1 MCGRYQAWVEDD
13 ALMEI
18 LEMEKQGAAERYL
31 RQAEVFPGTVQPLL
45 YGSLVRMRAHLSFWG
60 IPLAAWSK
68 KGTLINARAET
79 AAEKSLFRPA
89 FDYESSSPQSKA
101 RRAAVVSSGYYEWR
115 DGVKHHIADADGS
128 PLFLGAIELDDPAA
142 QTAPN
147 IGDPA
152 GMPPRRHVILTV
164 PASGAP
170 ALVHDRMP
178 LFLRRADLDAWLY
191 DPDHARYFLSHPSP
205 IEMKVS

>member
-13 ALMEI
+13 ALVEI

-45 YGSLVRMRAHLSFWG
+45 YGSLVRVRAHLSLWG
-60 IPLAAWSK
+60 IPLAPWGR

-89 FDYESSSPQSKA
+89 FDRDPAPQPKA
-101 RRAAVVSSGYYEWR
+101 RRAAVVTSGYFEWR
-115 DGVKHHIADADGS
+115 DGVKHHITDADGS
-128 PLFLGAIELDDPAA
+128 PLFLGALEIDEPSSSA
-142 QTAPN
+142 APN
-147 IGDPA
+147 IGDLTA
-152 GMPPRRHVILTV
+152 APPRRHVILTTQ
-164 PASGAP
+164 ATGAP

-178 LFLRRADLDAWLY
+178 LFLPRGRLDAWLY
-191 DPDHARYFLSHPSP
+191 DPDFARYMLTHPFP
-205 IEMKVS
+205 LAMKVG